1 MGENPKIESNY
12 QSVYQLC
19 EDQAHYIKKYQKI
32 LRQMEKRKEVLL
44 LEKEVFKTQNNSSH
58 VVKRGSILI
67 ETMQN
72 NTEKTIVKK
81 WKRIFLYRHFRCLV
95 FMVMMFIRLLSY
107 VLFYLRYID
116 PDLLV
121 NALPMIMSRDTLK
134 RLRDILFPLLTLEV
148 EEVLP
153 H

>member
-1 MGENPKIESNY
+1 
-12 QSVYQLC
+12 
-19 EDQAHYIKKYQKI
+19 
-32 LRQMEKRKEVLL
+32 
-44 LEKEVFKTQNNSSH
+44 
-58 VVKRGSILI
+58 
-67 ETMQN
+67 
-72 NTEKTIVKK
+72 
-81 WKRIFLYRHFRCLV
+81 
-95 FMVMMFIRLLSY
+95 MVMMFIRLLSY

-134 RLRDILFPLLTLEV
+134 RLRDILFPLLTLGV